1 MPEGANPRARLL
13 ASRPRIS
20 IEPFTFDRAGLAM
33 STPESS
39 CGTFRRRRIP
49 FALGLLL
56 VVPILTAMMACTE
69 LPARRVTPS
78 AEPFLAVQSTT
89 RPRVAVVLSAGSLRG
104 FAHMGVLDVLAS
116 NGIQPDLIVG
126 TSAGSIAGA
135 LFASG
140 LDLASLRKAAH
151 SVDFDL
157 VSGLLASRLGMG
169 RPPVQAFIDRHV
181 GASRIERFPIRFA
194 AVATDLQSGCL
205 AVFNAG
211 DAATA
216 VQASAAMPGAFAPVP
231 IAGRDYADGGL
242 VSPLPVRVARA
253 LGAEHVIAVDVT
265 FDPRESRL
273 DSAVDRLF
281 QTTLVMIKA
290 QARREAREAD
300 VLIEPALPPE
310 AEITLA
316 NRDALIAAGERAAQA
331 ALPRIRA
338 MLDQPPARTHRV
350 SPPAVDHEWC
360 RAKEREQIAHI
371 SKGG

>member
-1 MPEGANPRARLL
+1 
-13 ASRPRIS
+13 
-20 IEPFTFDRAGLAM
+20 M

-39 CGTFRRRRIP
+39 CSTVRARRIP
-49 FALGLLL
+49 VALGLLA
-56 VVPILTAMMACTE
+56 VVPLLGAMMACAE
-69 LPARRVTPS
+69 LPARRVTPN
-78 AEPFLAVQSTT
+78 AEPFLAVQSAI

-104 FAHMGVLDVLAS
+104 FAHLGVLDVLAS

-140 LDLASLRKAAH
+140 LDLTKLRKAARA
-151 SVDFDL
+151 VDFDL

-169 RPPVQAFIDRHV
+169 RPLVQAFIDRHV
-181 GASRIERFPIRFA
+181 GESRIERFPIRFA

-216 VQASAAMPGAFAPVP
+216 VQASAAMPGAFAPVA

-273 DSAVDRLF
+273 ESTVDRLF
-281 QTTLVMIKA
+281 QTALVMIKA

-300 VLIEPALPPE
+300 VLIEPVLPPE

-316 NRDALIAAGERAAQA
+316 NRDALIAAGDHAGRAA
-331 ALPRIRA
+331 LLRIRT
-338 MLDQPPARTHRV
+338 MLGQPTNQVRRV
-350 SPPAVDHEWC
+350 SSPTIDREWC
-360 RAKEREQIAHI
+360 RPDEIQQVAHAARRR
-371 SKGG
+371 